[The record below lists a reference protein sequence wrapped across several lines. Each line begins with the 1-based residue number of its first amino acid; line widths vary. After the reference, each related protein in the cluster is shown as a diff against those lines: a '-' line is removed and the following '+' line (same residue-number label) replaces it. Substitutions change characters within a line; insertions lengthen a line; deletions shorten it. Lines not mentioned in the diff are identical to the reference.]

1 MYRGSIEEEFDR
13 LPLLSRQSD
22 GSNMDALSMR
32 AKDIQRR
39 FYDHILEQFERLQ
52 KVDPTERTDY
62 HFDPVLAK
70 LRKLREGITSTG
82 VYDEFAANVYETSV
96 DVCLLAKNFAEL
108 LKSLVQIL
116 GTVYPRI
123 IGDKQRVPD
132 LIWCTKC
139 QRDRPISSFA
149 GSEQERASAAME
161 YGRQRRVR
169 GPTSDSEPE
178 AVTISRFQTFC
189 SDCSS
194 GERKED
200 LLSRRAELTGYM
212 LLYLICYTARGPK
225 CYGDANKVMEYYR
238 ELPTDLQRD
247 QNVTFALSVFKALH
261 ADIDYVSLAH
271 LWHEASTN
279 QQTLLQTV
287 WPLARQ
293 RIYDVLSR
301 AYYTYPEKQLRLS
314 LRLEVQDQFTD
325 FMRKQIGSDS
335 VASRINNG
343 TVQLRVPKRVKQR

>member
-22 GSNMDALSMR
+22 GSNMDALRMR

-39 FYDHILEQFERLQ
+39 FYDHILEQFNRLQ
-52 KVDPTERTDY
+52 KVDQTERTEY

-70 LRKLREGITSTG
+70 LRKLREGITSTA
-82 VYDEFAANVYETSV
+82 VYDEFAVNVYETSV

-123 IGDKQRVPD
+123 IVDK
-132 LIWCTKC
+132 
-139 QRDRPISSFA
+139 QRDRPISCFA
-149 GSEQERASAAME
+149 GLEPERASVEKE
-161 YGRQRRVR
+161 YWRRR
-169 GPTSDSEPE
+169 RLSGPTSDSEPD
-178 AVTISRFQTFC
+178 AVTMMRFQTFC
-189 SDCSS
+189 SDGSS
-194 GERKED
+194 GEPKEE

-238 ELPTDLQRD
+238 DLPTDLQRD
-247 QNVTFALSVFKALH
+247 QCVTFALKVFKALH

-271 LWHEASTN
+271 LWYEASPN
-279 QQTLLQTV
+279 QQALLQTV

-293 RIYDVLSR
+293 RIYDVLSK
-301 AYYTYPEKQLRLS
+301 AYYTYPEKELRLS
-314 LRLEVQDQFTD
+314 LRLEVQDQFTK
-325 FMRKQIGSDS
+325 FMSKQIGSDS
-335 VASRINNG
+335 IASRINNG